1 MYINAVAH
9 YLPSQ
14 VVNNDYFL
22 NVNGLS
28 DKWIFQR
35 TGIKQR
41 RRAAANENS
50 NSMGIEAVKAAI
62 SKIPYPISEVD
73 LIVGAT
79 YTPHDTVGTLSHVIQ
94 REFNIKNAAAVTI
107 TSACSSLVNAVE
119 IVEGYFA
126 LNKASKAIVVASE
139 NNTIYSNDSDEKSGH
154 LWGDGAAVLFLSNE
168 KQRESDMEIEVITT
182 KGLGHVGKGP
192 QGVYLIPKHEGIVM
206 PFGKDV
212 FVNACTYMIESLE
225 KAMKSKG
232 YQFSDI
238 TYLIPHQANMRII
251 SQLAHLLNFPQE
263 SIFANIEELGNTGCA
278 STAIA
283 LSQNLNKLKKDD
295 LVGVTVFGGGYSCGS
310 ILIRV

>member
-28 DKWIFQR
+28 DEWIFQR

-139 NNTIYSNDSDEKSGH
+139 N
-154 LWGDGAAVLFLSNE
+154 
-168 KQRESDMEIEVITT
+168 
-182 KGLGHVGKGP
+182 
-192 QGVYLIPKHEGIVM
+192 IP
-206 PFGKDV
+206 
-212 FVNACTYMIESLE
+212 
-225 KAMKSKG
+225 
-232 YQFSDI
+232 
-238 TYLIPHQANMRII
+238 
-251 SQLAHLLNFPQE
+251 
-263 SIFANIEELGNTGCA
+263 
-278 STAIA
+278 STATILMKKA
-283 LSQNLNKLKKDD
+283 AICGEMEPLSFFFPKKNNENRTWKLRLLQQKVWDM
-295 LVGVTVFGGGYSCGS
+295 
-310 ILIRV
+310 